1 MVLPR
6 AKKTTLVD
14 SIVDIIINKINNGE
28 LNLGETLPNEIE
40 MSNQFG
46 VSRATI
52 RESTAYLIGMGILG
66 RNEQGLQIIKTPS
79 SAIQF
84 NLDSIL
90 NIGFETQT
98 LYEAR
103 KFFDNGFAYLASS
116 KISEDDLTYLEK
128 LNDEI
133 IDCMDDEE
141 KYWKAD
147 LEFHYQ
153 IARIAD
159 NSILFSIYEIIMQRF
174 TNELS
179 NNPNNLFNQK
189 ETIKNTPQ
197 NHTKLIEA
205 FRLGKPIDAMVIS
218 DNSLNNAMED
228 MIKIRISQEITKK
241 SSV

>member
-1 MVLPR
+1 MELPK

-14 SIVDIIINKINNGE
+14 SIVDIIINKINNEE
-28 LNLGETLPNEIE
+28 LKLGGTLPNEIE
-40 MSNQFG
+40 MSNLFG

-52 RESTAYLIGMGILG
+52 RESTAYLIGMGIIE

-84 NLDSIL
+84 NLESIL
-90 NIGFETQT
+90 NIGFETQV

-103 KFFDNGFAYLASS
+103 TFFDNGFAYLASS
-116 KISEDDLTYLEK
+116 KISDKDIIYLEK
-128 LNDEI
+128 LNDKI
-133 IDCMDDEE
+133 ISCMNDEE
-141 KYWKAD
+141 NYWKAD

-159 NSILFSIYEIIMQRF
+159 NGILFSIYEMIMQMF

-189 ETIKNTPQ
+189 EIIKDTPI
-197 NHTKLIEA
+197 NHANLIEA
-205 FRLGKPIDAMVIS
+205 FKSGRPVDALTIS
-218 DNSLNNAMED
+218 DMSLSNAMEN
-228 MIKIRISQEITKK
+228 MMKIRISQAIPK
-241 SSV
+241 